1 MNKYYITDDNLTYI
15 LRLLKS
21 KNEELYVTK
30 DAHNTDIENL
40 REEIVIIEEDDL
52 TMDGL
57 VDGEFP
63 ELSTNDKTILGAIN
77 ELYKKLQ
84 EYENKEDDE
93 GDEGD
98 EGGISTEV
106 LELIEQKVGKLEEN
120 IIVLEQ
126 KIDELKEDM
135 IILEGDDLTMEGL
148 VDSVF
153 PELTT
158 NDKTILGA
166 INELNAKSFDGKV
179 LEIIEEEVNK
189 VKEDISTL
197 EEDLREEINTLG
209 EDLREEIVILEEDD
223 LTMDGLIENT
233 FPELTTNDKTILGAI
248 NELKNELND
257 KAQNNQAVEIIEEE
271 ISKLREEISTLEED
285 LREEIVV
292 LEGDDLTMDGLI
304 DNSFPEL
311 TTENKTILGAI
322 NELKN
327 ELNDKVQNDQTV
339 EVIEEEISKLRE
351 EISTLEEDLREG
363 ISTLEEDLREEIVVL
378 EGDDLTMD
386 GLVDGEFPELT
397 TNNKTILG
405 AINELNDKSQ
415 NDQVLEVIE
424 EEIHKIKE
432 EMVILEE
439 DSPTKNNE
447 DGE

>member
-84 EYENKEDDE
+84 EYENKEDKEDNE
-93 GDEGD
+93 DN

-257 KAQNNQAVEIIEEE
+257 KAQNDQAVEIIEEE
-271 ISKLREEISTLEED
+271 ISKLREEMNILEED

-292 LEGDDLTMDGLI
+292 LEGDDLTMDGLV

-327 ELNDKVQNDQTV
+327 ELNDKAQNDQTV

>member
-84 EYENKEDDE
+84 EYENKE

-120 IIVLEQ
+120 ITVLEQ

-271 ISKLREEISTLEED
+271 ISKLREEMNILEED

-327 ELNDKVQNDQTV
+327 ELNDKAQNDQTV

>member
-1 MNKYYITDDNLTYI
+1 MNNKYYITDDNLTYI

-21 KNEELYVTK
+21 KNEELFETK
-30 DAHNTDIENL
+30 DAHNTDIEEL
-40 REEIVIIEEDDL
+40 REEIVILEEDDL

-84 EYENKEDDE
+84 EYENNDDS
-93 GDEGD
+93 
-98 EGGISTEV
+98 EGGISSEV

-120 IIVLEQ
+120 IVVLEQ

-135 IILEGDDLTMEGL
+135 IILEEDDLTMEGL
-148 VDSVF
+148 VDGTF

-179 LEIIEEEVNK
+179 LELIEEEVNK

-197 EEDLREEINTLG
+197 GEDLREEINTLG
-209 EDLREEIVILEEDD
+209 EDLREEIVVLEEDD
-223 LTMDGLIENT
+223 LTMDGLIDNS

-257 KAQNNQAVEIIEEE
+257 KAQNDQAVEIIEEKINE
-271 ISKLREEISTLEED
+271 LREEINTLEND

-292 LEGDDLTMDGLI
+292 LEEDDLTI
-304 DNSFPEL
+304 
-311 TTENKTILGAI
+311 
-322 NELKN
+322 
-327 ELNDKVQNDQTV
+327 
-339 EVIEEEISKLRE
+339 
-351 EISTLEEDLREG
+351 
-363 ISTLEEDLREEIVVL
+363 
-378 EGDDLTMD
+378 D

-397 TNNKTILG
+397 TSNKTILG
-405 AINELNDKSQ
+405 AINELNDKTQ
-415 NDQVLEVIE
+415 NNQVLEVIE
-424 EEIHKIKE
+424 EEINKLKE

-439 DSPTKNNE
+439 DDTTNNNE

>member
-40 REEIVIIEEDDL
+40 REEIVILEEDDL

-84 EYENKEDDE
+84 EYENKED
-93 GDEGD
+93 
-98 EGGISTEV
+98 EGGISSEV

-120 IIVLEQ
+120 IVVLEQ

-135 IILEGDDLTMEGL
+135 IILEEDDLTMEGL
-148 VDSVF
+148 IDGVF

-189 VKEDISTL
+189 VKEGISTL

-223 LTMDGLIENT
+223 LTMDGLIDNS

-257 KAQNNQAVEIIEEE
+257 KAQNDQAVEIIEEE
-271 ISKLREEISTLEED
+271 ISKLREEMNILEED

-292 LEGDDLTMDGLI
+292 LEEDDLTMDGLI
-304 DNSFPEL
+304 ENSFPEL

-327 ELNDKVQNDQTV
+327 ELNDKSQNDQML
-339 EVIEEEISKLRE
+339 EVIEEKIDK
-351 EISTLEEDLREG
+351 
-363 ISTLEEDLREEIVVL
+363 LREEIVVL
-378 EGDDLTMD
+378 EEDDLTMD

>member
-57 VDGEFP
+57 IDGEFP

-120 IIVLEQ
+120 ITVLEQ

-292 LEGDDLTMDGLI
+292 LEGDDLTMDGL
-304 DNSFPEL
+304 
-311 TTENKTILGAI
+311 
-322 NELKN
+322 
-327 ELNDKVQNDQTV
+327 
-339 EVIEEEISKLRE
+339 
-351 EISTLEEDLREG
+351 
-363 ISTLEEDLREEIVVL
+363 
-378 EGDDLTMD
+378 
-386 GLVDGEFPELT
+386 VDGEFPELT

>member
-84 EYENKEDDE
+84 EYENKEDNEDN
-93 GDEGD
+93 

-257 KAQNNQAVEIIEEE
+257 KAQNDQAVEIIEEE
-271 ISKLREEISTLEED
+271 ISKLREEMNILEED

-292 LEGDDLTMDGLI
+292 LEGDDLTMDGLV

-327 ELNDKVQNDQTV
+327 ELNDKAQNDQTV

-351 EISTLEEDLREG
+351 E

>member
-57 VDGEFP
+57 IDGEFP

-84 EYENKEDDE
+84 EYENKED
-93 GDEGD
+93 DEGD

-257 KAQNNQAVEIIEEE
+257 KAQNDQAVEIIEEE
-271 ISKLREEISTLEED
+271 ISKLREEMNILEED

-292 LEGDDLTMDGLI
+292 LEGDDLTMDGLV

-327 ELNDKVQNDQTV
+327 ELNDKAQNDQTV

>member
-1 MNKYYITDDNLTYI
+1 MNNKYYITDDNLTYI

-21 KNEELYVTK
+21 KNEELFVTK
-30 DAHNTDIENL
+30 DAHNTDMEEL
-40 REEIVIIEEDDL
+40 REEIVILDEDDL

-84 EYENKEDDE
+84 EYENNDNSES
-93 GDEGD
+93 
-98 EGGISTEV
+98 EGGISSEV

-120 IIVLEQ
+120 IVVLEQ

-135 IILEGDDLTMEGL
+135 IILEEDDLTMEGL
-148 VDSVF
+148 VDDVF

-197 EEDLREEINTLG
+197 GEDLREEINTLG
-209 EDLREEIVILEEDD
+209 EDLREEIVVLEEDD
-223 LTMDGLIENT
+223 LTMDGLIDNS

-248 NELKNELND
+248 NELKNELSD
-257 KAQNNQAVEIIEEE
+257 KAQNDQAVEIIEEE
-271 ISKLREEISTLEED
+271 ISKLREEMSTLEED

-292 LEGDDLTMDGLI
+292 LEEDDLTMDGLI
-304 DNSFPEL
+304 ENTFPEL

-327 ELNDKVQNDQTV
+327 ELNDKSQNDQIL
-339 EVIEEEISKLRE
+339 EAMEEKIDKLK
-351 EISTLEEDLREG
+351 
-363 ISTLEEDLREEIVVL
+363 EEIVVL
-378 EGDDLTMD
+378 EEDDLTME

-397 TNNKTILG
+397 TNSKTILG

-415 NDQVLEVIE
+415 NGQVLEVIE

>member
-57 VDGEFP
+57 IDGEFP

-84 EYENKEDDE
+84 EYENKEDN
-93 GDEGD
+93 EGD

-120 IIVLEQ
+120 ITVLEQ

-271 ISKLREEISTLEED
+271 ISKLREEMNI
-285 LREEIVV
+285 
-292 LEGDDLTMDGLI
+292 
-304 DNSFPEL
+304 
-311 TTENKTILGAI
+311 
-322 NELKN
+322 
-327 ELNDKVQNDQTV
+327 
-339 EVIEEEISKLRE
+339 
-351 EISTLEEDLREG
+351 
-363 ISTLEEDLREEIVVL
+363 LEEDLREEIVVL

>member
-98 EGGISTEV
+98 EGGISAEV

-120 IIVLEQ
+120 ITVLEQ

-257 KAQNNQAVEIIEEE
+257 KAQNDQAVEIIEEE
-271 ISKLREEISTLEED
+271 ISKLREEMNILEED

-327 ELNDKVQNDQTV
+327 ELNDKSQNDQTV